1 MLVSSCIVVRRAP
14 SFPTVIIESPLLLF
28 YFVWLS
34 EAYRRQARCYKC
46 DGNNEQCSLAMMH
59 SDIAKYTVR
68 CPRDYDNCLT
78 VFLEQDGRKI
88 FNKRCASD
96 RICNRE
102 TSRCGGSERATKG
115 GLQTEKICH
124 AWCCKGDWCN
134 PGPRVSPAHLVM
146 MSGLLFVNLM
156 CRI

>member
-1 MLVSSCIVVRRAP
+1 MPVAV
-14 SFPTVIIESPLLLF
+14 
-28 YFVWLS
+28 
-34 EAYRRQARCYKC
+34 AYRRQARCYKC

-134 PGPRVSPAHLVM
+134 PGPPSGHLDYPNIKHEGFNDASVHVLIA
-146 MSGLLFVNLM
+146 SVLGSVAPELFL
-156 CRI
+156 